1 MAGFVDAVISSF
13 VPVKKRVY
21 SDENLGRDGLNPHVQ
36 HDAFV
41 VFGLA
46 FSG

>member
-1 MAGFVDAVISSF
+1 MAEFVDAVISSF

-21 SDENLGRDGLNPHVQ
+21 SDGNLGRDGLSVQ
-36 HDAFV
+36 HNAFV

-46 FSG
+46 FPG